1 MLPWK
6 KHKFE
11 LLAEAPPRQAS
22 KPKGYAVSLHY
33 SALSSLARACP
44 EGALSRVGSMFRSKR
59 KKLHITSEDPT
70 YTVLYLGN
78 ATTIQARGDGCT
90 DLAVGKIWSKSE
102 AGRQGTKMKLT
113 VSAQG
118 IRMVHAEERAL
129 RRPGHLYLLHRVTY
143 CVADARLPK
152 VFAWV
157 YRHELKHKAVML
169 RCHAVLV
176 SKPEKAQAMAL
187 LLYQTSANAL
197 AEFKRLKRRDD
208 ARHQQ
213 QELVGAHTIPLV
225 PLRKLLL
232 HGPSC
237 YKPPVE
243 RSRSAPKLGSITEDL
258 LGEQQEEELQ
268 EEEEE
273 EEEHLEGCLEEEEE
287 EEDRVGP
294 GDPAEEEAEAQ
305 RALVVAMQLECEDLL
320 DPLEN
325 GHEEALGDGGV
336 SLGPSS
342 GTSLPLSG
350 CASDVKAQLSQLISD
365 LGDLSFGNDV
375 STLESDL
382 RVTRLLSGESTG
394 SESSIEGGGL
404 DATSASP
411 GNPSGPADSTS
422 LDEPYSG

>member
-232 HGPSC
+232 HGPCC

-258 LGEQQEEELQ
+258 LGEQQEQELQ

-273 EEEHLEGCLEEEEE
+273 EEHPEGCPEEEENHAAE
-287 EEDRVGP
+287 
-294 GDPAEEEAEAQ
+294 GDSAEEAEAP
-305 RALVVAMQLECEDLL
+305 RALVVAMHFECGDLL
-320 DPLEN
+320 DTLEN
-325 GHEEALGDGGV
+325 GRGEAPGGGGG
-336 SLGPSS
+336 SLGP
-342 GTSLPLSG
+342 GARPPPLLLGS
-350 CASDVKAQLSQLISD
+350 ASDMKAELSQLISD
-365 LGDLSFGNDV
+365 LGELSFGNDV
-375 STLESDL
+375 RTLQADL
-382 RVTRLLSGESTG
+382 QVTRLLWGDSTG
-394 SESSIEGGGL
+394 SESSIEGGGP
-404 DATSASP
+404 DATAGDDSGQADGASADDP
-411 GNPSGPADSTS
+411 DW
-422 LDEPYSG
+422 D

>member
-11 LLAEAPPRQAS
+11 LLAEPPPRQAS

-232 HGPSC
+232 HGPCC

-258 LGEQQEEELQ
+258 LGEQQEQELQ

-273 EEEHLEGCLEEEEE
+273 ELEACLEEEEE
-287 EEDRVGP
+287 EEEK
-294 GDPAEEEAEAQ
+294 GDADHPAGEEEAETQ
-305 RALVVAMQLECEDLL
+305 GALVVAMHLECGDLV
-320 DPLEN
+320 DTLEN
-325 GHEEALGDGGV
+325 DREEAPGGGGV
-336 SLGPSS
+336 SLGPGAEPPPLLLGS
-342 GTSLPLSG
+342 TS
-350 CASDVKAQLSQLISD
+350 DIKTELSQLISD
-365 LGDLSFGNDV
+365 LGELSFGNDV
-375 STLESDL
+375 RTLQADL

-394 SESSIEGGGL
+394 SESSIEGGGP
-404 DATSASP
+404 DAASVTSADLSGSTGSASP
-411 GNPSGPADSTS
+411 EQPRSG
-422 LDEPYSG
+422 

>member
-232 HGPSC
+232 HGPCC

-243 RSRSAPKLGSITEDL
+243 RSRSAPKLGPITEDL
-258 LGEQQEEELQ
+258 LGEQQEQELQ
-268 EEEEE
+268 DEAA
-273 EEEHLEGCLEEEEE
+273 EEHAEGCPEEEEE
-287 EEDRVGP
+287 EEDHAGE
-294 GDPAEEEAEAQ
+294 GGPAEPEAEAP
-305 RALVVAMQLECEDLL
+305 RALVVAMHLECGDLL
-320 DPLEN
+320 DTLES
-325 GHEEALGDGGV
+325 GRGEALGGGGV
-336 SLGPSS
+336 LPGLEAGPPSPLLGS
-342 GTSLPLSG
+342 
-350 CASDVKAQLSQLISD
+350 ASDDVRAELSQLIDD
-365 LGDLSFGNDV
+365 LGELSFGNDV
-375 STLESDL
+375 RSLQADL
-382 RVTRLLSGESTG
+382 RVTRLLSGDSTG
-394 SESSIEGGGL
+394 SESSIEGGGP
-404 DATSASP
+404 DASP
-411 GNPSGPADSTS
+411 AAAGDPCGPADRASP
-422 LDEPYSG
+422 DEPHSG

>member
-102 AGRQGTKMKLT
+102 AGCQGTKMKLT

-232 HGPSC
+232 HGPCC

-258 LGEQQEEELQ
+258 LGEQQEQEQELQ

-273 EEEHLEGCLEEEEE
+273 EHTDGCLNEE
-287 EEDRVGP
+287 EEDRAGE
-294 GDPAEEEAEAQ
+294 GGPAEQEAEAPQ
-305 RALVVAMQLECEDLL
+305 ELVVAMHFECGDLL
-320 DPLEN
+320 ETLESSR
-325 GHEEALGDGGV
+325 EEALGEGGV
-336 SLGPSS
+336 SPGPEAGPPPLLLGS
-342 GTSLPLSG
+342 
-350 CASDVKAQLSQLISD
+350 ASDMKAELSQLIND
-365 LGDLSFGNDV
+365 LGELSFGNDV
-375 STLESDL
+375 RSLQADL

-394 SESSIEGGGL
+394 SESSIEGGGP
-404 DATSASP
+404 DATTATTEDQSTDCGSP
-411 GNPSGPADSTS
+411 
-422 LDEPYSG
+422 DEPLSG